1 VLLSFNLHHTH
12 GHPSGTAEHLL
23 RQRVTRQCIIV
34 GGLLQMWMRCAMG
47 RWGMRE
53 QQQQQQ
59 QRVFFFF
66 PSQPKRAIDSQGS
79 GGRQELQRP
88 ILTISVPFFTDTIEE
103 VKRCQPMEVCQKFQD
118 TKLFVS
124 ME

>member
-1 VLLSFNLHHTH
+1 
-12 GHPSGTAEHLL
+12 
-23 RQRVTRQCIIV
+23 
-34 GGLLQMWMRCAMG
+34 MWMRCAMG

-79 GGRQELQRP
+79 GGRQELIFPSR
-88 ILTISVPFFTDTIEE
+88 S
-103 VKRCQPMEVCQKFQD
+103 
-118 TKLFVS
+118 
-124 ME
+124 